1 MTALGSHLPA
11 AKAGLQAQC
20 GRRPAAPGQ
29 PETDR
34 WGGGC
39 AFAAGQTQAQ
49 PAVLVQHAGLL
60 YKPAIQRV
68 LIPWAAGQSA
78 NELEYAGDEGHDPEC

>member
-1 MTALGSHLPA
+1 MALCS
-11 AKAGLQAQC
+11 
-20 GRRPAAPGQ
+20 GRRV
-29 PETDR
+29 ETGGGWHLR
-34 WGGGC
+34 RIGGCGGC